1 MATHSVRRHLRVE
14 IAAYDAMIRRF
25 TPGYE
30 TMLEVIAGAL
40 TASGPDHV
48 LDLGAGTGALSE
60 AILAHDG
67 AQTVELIDL
76 DPEMLDQARRQLE
89 RFDGGVQFREMS
101 FLAALPQCDGAAA
114 SPSLHHV
121 PTMDK
126 KRALYNRIRAAIR
139 PGGIFVNGDAMMPAD
154 PAGRQATYRVW
165 ADHMMAYGIDEA
177 RAFEH
182 IKEWEDEDTYFP
194 LDEELTAMRDAG
206 FEAECIWHE
215 RTIAVVVGRTG

>member
-30 TMLEVIAGAL
+30 TMLEVITGAL

-76 DPEMLDQARRQLE
+76 DPEMLDQARRRLE
-89 RFDGGVQFREMS
+89 RFDGGVRFREMS
-101 FLAALPQCDGAAA
+101 FRLRL
-114 SPSLHHV
+114 
-121 PTMDK
+121 
-126 KRALYNRIRAAIR
+126 
-139 PGGIFVNGDAMMPAD
+139 
-154 PAGRQATYRVW
+154 AGRGEKIHEKVCRYGGRVPIREVW
-165 ADHMMAYGIDEA
+165 RA
-177 RAFEH
+177 RAM
-182 IKEWEDEDTYFP
+182 
-194 LDEELTAMRDAG
+194 TA
-206 FEAECIWHE
+206 
-215 RTIAVVVGRTG
+215 AVRRVLGLSETLGTCASSASNETRRS